1 MLVAKSLNSCFSLN
15 LSEPNFCLD
24 RTLMNY
30 AALDFKSLSLN
41 EQKGLILLFCNMFA
55 TESRR
60 WLMYFSEWE
69 TDAGDVTSNAK
80 VSGSGP
86 MCHKHA
92 HK

>member
-1 MLVAKSLNSCFSLN
+1 MSCDYKLALMLCF
-15 LSEPNFCLD
+15 PD

-80 VSGSGP
+80 VINIYCFS
-86 MCHKHA
+86 
-92 HK
+92 